1 MVTFGDSL
9 LRLLS
14 MEHELPAHHRRDT
27 PQIARDMPEM
37 RRRSRGDRAEIG
49 ERPVGDPHAHRR
61 ASASSAFDKLL
72 SDLVG
77 ELKAATEG
85 AERTIGESFEATVAP
100 QLQAGASAAGRD
112 ALATAQRWGQSV
124 NAGGLHWATY
134 KVRAYLGRI
143 SAVFRPRL
151 GHISRVSRAYLA
163 QATVRRGGVFRM
175 NMNESLVE
183 PVLKVIHSVS
193 YHRMIA

>member
-1 MVTFGDSL
+1 MVTFGESL

-27 PQIARDMPEM
+27 PQIARDTPEIA
-37 RRRSRGDRAEIG
+37 RRSRGDRREIG
-49 ERPVGDPHAHRR
+49 RRSPHRR
-61 ASASSAFDKLL
+61 AAASSTFDKLL

-77 ELKAATEG
+77 ELKQATES
-85 AERTIGESFEATVAP
+85 AERTIGKSFEATVAP

-134 KVRAYLGRI
+134 KVRASGISRPHLGRI
-143 SAVFRPRL
+143 SAVSRAYL
-151 GHISRVSRAYLA
+151 GRISGIPRAYLA

-183 PVLKVIHSVS
+183 PVLKVLLSLITE
-193 YHRMIA
+193 